1 MTTKEKI
8 LQYIDYKGISKRDFY
23 RQTGL
28 SNGFLDS
35 GKHIGSDNLK
45 IIISNYPEIS
55 LEWLVMDSGEM
66 LVDNKKPNVQKKY
79 PNDLGTSLGT
89 QLGINEMFKKS
100 TQTEENEKTK
110 SAEKVNKKNVDLNVD
125 QNVTKPNVQ
134 KKST

>member
-66 LVDNKKPNVQKKY
+66 LVDNKKPNVQKRLH
-79 PNDLGTSLGT
+79 NESVT
-89 QLGINEMFKKS
+89 QSVTKSVTNEKFKKGY
-100 TQTEENEKTK
+100 T
-110 SAEKVNKKNVDLNVD
+110 
-125 QNVTKPNVQ
+125 
-134 KKST
+134 